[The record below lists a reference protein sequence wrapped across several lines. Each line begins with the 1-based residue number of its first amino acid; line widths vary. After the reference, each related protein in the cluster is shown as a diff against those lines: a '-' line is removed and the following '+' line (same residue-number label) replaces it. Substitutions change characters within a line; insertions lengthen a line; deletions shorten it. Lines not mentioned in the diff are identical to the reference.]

1 MFENCRLQKH
11 FVTKLESWSFLLPH
25 VHVASSR
32 RVMPFGGLPTIKKPR
47 PSEQDKSPVC
57 GKRHKK
63 RLSIARGRIL
73 GGNSALPGSHP
84 WMAAIYLQESD
95 FCAGTLI
102 SSCWIVSA
110 AHCFNRKY
118 AEEVLLSPP
127 TLQDSRLLKEMW
139 HIVCFC
145 PWEAC
150 MKSWKVAPFWCKRM
164 SSFFKPAQCR
174 WSSKTSSNCCSWTR
188 P

>member
-1 MFENCRLQKH
+1 MQL
-11 FVTKLESWSFLLPH
+11 FLPPH
-25 VHVASSR
+25 AHVASSR
-32 RVMPFGGLPTIKKPR
+32 RVIPFGGLPTKKKPR
-47 PSEQDKSPVC
+47 PSESDNNPVC

-84 WMAAIYLQESD
+84 WMAAIYLQQSD

-102 SSCWIVSA
+102 SSCWVVSA

-118 AEEVLLSPP
+118 AEEVLLGQR
-127 TLQDSRLLKEMW
+127 TLQNSMFW
-139 HIVCFC
+139 HIVFLSLKR
-145 PWEAC
+145 WRG
-150 MKSWKVAPFWCKRM
+150 SGWCERI
-164 SSFFKPAQCR
+164 SSFLKPVQMGAL
-174 WSSKTSSNCCSWTR
+174 KHCCSQTR